1 MNKNLNSQKM
11 SNVLTDAMTQLNLP
25 LVKLEVVA
33 SEFQRSKN
41 IP

>member
-11 SNVLTDAMTQLNLP
+11 SNVLMDAKTQLNLP
-25 LVKLEVVA
+25 LVKSEVVA